1 VIALYE
7 PAPQN
12 DCTTVRDM
20 LIEIRDL
27 YKLDIIKLIY
37 FSQNSKYPYV
47 KISCKKVRRA
57 NQIEYNYM
65 LNIEDMERSFFSL
78 VGEEKKAIF
87 YNFNKTEI
95 YQKYCPLNKYAKTEI
110 YYPLLDFENQE
121 VVGCI
126 YLGSIKKIKVDPEKI
141 IGDYR
146 FAILNR
152 FILVSHRKIKKSN
165 HILTLLKLF
174 DDFLIKNNSR
184 MLTHHYNVA
193 YLANKIADEIN
204 MASQDKV
211 SL

>member
-1 VIALYE
+1 MIALYE

-95 YQKYCPLNKYAKTEI
+95 YQKYSFK
-110 YYPLLDFENQE
+110 
-121 VVGCI
+121 
-126 YLGSIKKIKVDPEKI
+126 
-141 IGDYR
+141 
-146 FAILNR
+146 
-152 FILVSHRKIKKSN
+152 
-165 HILTLLKLF
+165 
-174 DDFLIKNNSR
+174 
-184 MLTHHYNVA
+184 
-193 YLANKIADEIN
+193 
-204 MASQDKV
+204 
-211 SL
+211 